1 MTSYSHVDNNKIPL
15 DIKLDNLIK
24 KQHGFY
30 IELGAND
37 GLTQSNTAFFE
48 FNRNWTGLL
57 IEPSYNMYLQ
67 CIQNRK
73 KSIVKNYAC
82 VSNDYTLD
90 TIQGDFTGSLMSSV
104 DGIRLNNTNIVQ
116 VHAKTLEKILDE
128 EIDINQQIDLLSLDA
143 EGYELNILKG
153 LNLKKYKPQY
163 MLIEIYNY
171 DFDNII
177 SFLKDNGYILHS
189 NFSNYN
195 SIDNPQWDS
204 SHNDYLFIY
213 NQL

>member
-116 VHAKTLEKILDE
+116 VHAKTLEKILDQ

>member
-67 CIQNRK
+67 CLQNRK

-128 EIDINQQIDLLSLDA
+128 EIDINQLIDLLSLDA

-163 MLIEIYNY
+163 ILIEIYNY
-171 DFDNII
+171 DFDNIL
-177 SFLKDNGYILHS
+177 SFLKDNCYILHS

-195 SIDNPQWDS
+195 NIDNPQWDS
-204 SHNDYLFIY
+204 THNDYLFIY

>member
-104 DGIRLNNTNIVQ
+104 DGTRLNLFKNNLIKVPALTLTNILNRQ
-116 VHAKTLEKILDE
+116 FIPKI
-128 EIDINQQIDLLSLDA
+128 
-143 EGYELNILKG
+143 
-153 LNLKKYKPQY
+153 
-163 MLIEIYNY
+163 
-171 DFDNII
+171 
-177 SFLKDNGYILHS
+177 
-189 NFSNYN
+189 
-195 SIDNPQWDS
+195 DS
-204 SHNDYLFIY
+204 TF
-213 NQL
+213 

>member
-128 EIDINQQIDLLSLDA
+128 ERDINQQIDLLSLDA